1 MQLEIKK
8 KSFIFQG
15 SLGYLIV
22 INDLTAIS
30 IEKQAQAME
39 QCSEVMIATT
49 SHDLRTP
56 INSMKNMLIL
66 LQEEVIS
73 DQGKVYLQVAE

>member
-1 MQLEIKK
+1 
-8 KSFIFQG
+8 
-15 SLGYLIV
+15 
-22 INDLTAIS
+22 
-30 IEKQAQAME
+30 ME

-66 LQEEVIS
+66 LSEEIKS
-73 DQGKVYLQVAE
+73 EQGKVYL